1 MAMTDPIADMLTRI
15 RNAGMAQHPKLDI
28 PSSNVKVAVAEVLK
42 NLGYIKNFK
51 VISDDLQGILR
62 VYLKY
67 DDNNRNVIHEIT
79 RVSKPG
85 RRVYVGHNE
94 IPRVKSG
101 LGAAILSTSQGV
113 MDDVAAREAK
123 VGGEVLCTIWSFQVT
138 DDFLRSP

>member
-51 VISDDLQGILR
+51 VISDDLQGVLR

-67 DDNNRNVIHEIT
+67 DDNNNAVIHEIT

-85 RRVYVGHNE
+85 RRVYVGHDE
-94 IPRVKSG
+94 IPKVKSG

-113 MDDVAAREAK
+113 MDDVTARDAK
-123 VGGEVLCTIWSFQVT
+123 IGGEVLCTIW
-138 DDFLRSP
+138 

>member
-51 VISDDLQGILR
+51 VISDDLQGVLR

-67 DDNNRNVIHEIT
+67 DDNNNAVIHEIT

-85 RRVYVGHNE
+85 RRVYVGHDE

-113 MDDVAAREAK
+113 MDDVTARDAK
-123 VGGEVLCTIWSFQVT
+123 IGGEVLCTIW
-138 DDFLRSP
+138 

>member
-51 VISDDLQGILR
+51 VISDDLQGVLR

-67 DDNNRNVIHEIT
+67 DDYNKAVIHEIT

-94 IPRVKSG
+94 IPRVKNG

-113 MDDVAAREAK
+113 MDDVTARDAK
-123 VGGEVLCTIWSFQVT
+123 IGGEVLCTIW
-138 DDFLRSP
+138 

>member
-51 VISDDLQGILR
+51 VVSDDLQGVLR

-67 DDNNRNVIHEIT
+67 DDNNNTVIHEIS
-79 RVSKPG
+79 RVSRPG
-85 RRVYVGHNE
+85 RRVYVKHNE
-94 IPRVKSG
+94 IPQVKNG
-101 LGAAILSTSQGV
+101 LGIAILSTSKGV
-113 MDDVAAREAK
+113 MDDAAAREAQ
-123 VGGEVLCTIWSFQVT
+123 VGGEVLCTVW
-138 DDFLRSP
+138 

>member
-51 VISDDLQGILR
+51 VISDDLQGVLR

-67 DDNNRNVIHEIT
+67 DDNNIAVIHEIT

-85 RRVYVGHNE
+85 RRVYVGHDE

-113 MDDVAAREAK
+113 MDDVTARDAK
-123 VGGEVLCTIWSFQVT
+123 IGGEVLCTIW
-138 DDFLRSP
+138 

>member
-15 RNAGMAQHPKLDI
+15 RNAGMAQHPKLDV

-51 VISDDLQGILR
+51 VISDDLQGTLR

-85 RRVYVGHNE
+85 RRVYVGHND

-101 LGAAILSTSQGV
+101 LGAAILSTSKGV

-123 VGGEVLCTIWSFQVT
+123 VGGEVLCTVW
-138 DDFLRSP
+138 